1 MDLVQGMPAPIAIS
15 FLQCLPLATVD
26 RPAPRQCIKVAEG
39 DLLVMV
45 RAGVSLS
52 IVALNL
58 RRDPVAGLSAAVV
71 SVAAVVS
78 RQAAVEILRSVDG
91 LPKGFLV
98 AGTLD
103 HCAADRLRGN
113 ATVLAALRAAAQMFA
128 QPFSQSSA
136 TATVA
141 SLLNRRGVRVL
152 ASGTSKVGSRVEIR

>member
-1 MDLVQGMPAPIAIS
+1 MNLVQGMPAPIAIS
-15 FLQCLPLATVD
+15 LLQGLPLATVD
-26 RPAPRQCIKVAEG
+26 RPASRQCTKVAEG
-39 DLLVMV
+39 DLLVMI

-71 SVAAVVS
+71 SVATVVS
-78 RQAAVEILRSVDG
+78 RQAAVEILRGVDS
-91 LPKGFLV
+91 LPEGFLV

-103 HCAADRLRGN
+103 HCATDRLRGN
-113 ATVLAALRAAAQMFA
+113 ATLLAALRATAQMFP

-141 SLLNRRGVRVL
+141 SLLNHRGVAVL
-152 ASGTSKVGSRVEIR
+152 APGTSKVGSRVEIR